1 MNFDVKTTTDKP
13 QKNGVINAAGFG
25 KAGNQAIQIMIA
37 QGHFSKENNDL
48 DLVMT
53 VYKGLTKRIYKA
65 DLECLEELKE
75 EL

>member
-1 MNFDVKTTTDKP
+1 MNFDVKNTTDKP
-13 QKNGVINAAGFG
+13 QKNVVINNQGFG

-48 DLVMT
+48 DLVMK
-53 VYKGLTKRIYKA
+53 VYKGLTKQIYKA
-65 DLECLEELKE
+65 DLECMEELKN